1 LPGLAVRDGL
11 IRHPFDLEFGVRTSG
26 LVAGRYLASGH
37 RNDRHATAYYAVAP
51 SVFRS
56 ILVRWR
62 RCRPQA
68 PLDAFTFVD
77 LGAGM
82 GRALLLAAEFP
93 FRAVIGV
100 ELHPLLARIA
110 KRNLAL
116 WRAAERARAPMR
128 LVCGDAAEFPLPA
141 GPCVVF
147 LFNPFGAP
155 VLRRL
160 LRSWSQSFSA
170 LAGQLDILYVN
181 NEQEHVFAAQPGFA
195 RLFQGQIRRSHAD
208 AVADRRILT
217 SQPEAEYA
225 ATPWEDCSV
234 HRWVGTAKSG
244 ESRLRTSE
252 IDSELRRGAET
263 PIRSRRANGRGNA
276 HREKN
281 RAADHVG
288 ARR

>member
-1 LPGLAVRDGL
+1 MGKRKPMRRLLPGLAVQDGL

-26 LVAGRYLASGH
+26 LVAGRHLTAGH

-82 GRALLLAAEFP
+82 GRAMLLAAEFP

-110 KRNLAL
+110 RKNLAL
-116 WRAAERARAPMR
+116 WRAAERARAPMS
-128 LVCGDAAEFPLPA
+128 LVCGDAAEFKLPP

-147 LFNPFGAP
+147 MFNPFGAP

-160 LRSWSQSFSA
+160 LKSWSQSFTDGE
-170 LAGQLDILYVN
+170 GQLDILYVN
-181 NEQEHVFAAQPGFA
+181 NEQEHVLEGQPGFA

-208 AVADRRILT
+208 TVADRRIL
-217 SQPEAEYA
+217 SNQPEAEYA
-225 ATPWEDCSV
+225 TTPWEDCSV
-234 HRWVGTAKSG
+234 YRWVGTTNAG
-244 ESRLRTSE
+244 EQRSWAREAGPKRSE
-252 IDSELRRGAET
+252 AWKRR
-263 PIRSRRANGRGNA
+263 
-276 HREKN
+276 
-281 RAADHVG
+281 
-288 ARR
+288 